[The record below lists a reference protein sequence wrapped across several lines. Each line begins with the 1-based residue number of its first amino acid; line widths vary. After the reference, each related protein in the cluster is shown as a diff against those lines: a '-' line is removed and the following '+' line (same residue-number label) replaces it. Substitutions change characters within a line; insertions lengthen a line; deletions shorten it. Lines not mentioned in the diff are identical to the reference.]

1 MFMMKHVKTEFEIV
15 IMGMPFTLPATQLA
29 EGCVGVALVFDTRE
43 NAGKY
48 DASKELIEVKEV
60 PALIIATKPGR
71 TRKKAVK

>member
-29 EGCVGVALVFDTRE
+29 EGCVGVALVFDTKE
-43 NAGKY
+43 NAGRY

-60 PALIIATKPGR
+60 SAPITVTKPGR
-71 TRKKAVK
+71 TRKRAVK